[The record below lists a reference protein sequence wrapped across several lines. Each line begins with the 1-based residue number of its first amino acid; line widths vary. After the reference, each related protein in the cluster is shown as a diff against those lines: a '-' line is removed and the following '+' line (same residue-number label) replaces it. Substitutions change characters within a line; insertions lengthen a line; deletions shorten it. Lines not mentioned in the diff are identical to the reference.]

1 MTRRILLIA
10 NPSAAAGRAVARWE
24 KLLGDLER
32 CRLKVD
38 YVLTER
44 PRHAVDLAKEAAV
57 KYDVVVA
64 VGGDGTVNEVAS
76 GLLLAGE
83 TGCLLGVIP
92 VGTGNDVAQM
102 AGVSTVDDAV
112 RALAEG
118 PLQSVDV
125 IEVVCEESGRRAT
138 RFALLYAAV
147 GFAGE
152 LLKHTTAEVKKI
164 FGSHYCYTF
173 GFFRALFTYESPTMQ
188 VKCDDREF
196 AGRMFLVSAGN
207 AEIVGAGTMRLSPG
221 ARTDDGM
228 LNVNVVEELG
238 RLEVARWF
246 PRLLMGTHTTHPK
259 VHYFPANSVSIES
272 QPAMEVQV
280 DGELF
285 GCTPATFT
293 VKPKALRVITGWG
306 LGE

>member
-10 NPSAAAGRAVARWE
+10 NPSAAAGRAARRWE
-24 KLLGDLER
+24 KLFADLDAR
-32 CRLKVD
+32 QLKVN
-38 YVLTER
+38 YVLTNR
-44 PRHAVDLAKEAAV
+44 PRHAVDLARDAAD
-57 KYDVVVA
+57 KYDVVAA

-76 GLLLAGE
+76 GMLLAGQ
-83 TGCLLGVIP
+83 THSLFGIIP
-92 VGTGNDVAQM
+92 VGTGNDVAKLV
-102 AGVSTVDDAV
+102 GISTVDDAV

-118 PLQSVDV
+118 TPQSMDA

-138 RFALLYAAV
+138 RYAVLYAAV
-147 GFAGE
+147 GFPGE
-152 LLKHTTAEVKKI
+152 LLKHTTPEVKKI
-164 FGSHYCYTF
+164 FGSRYCYTF
-173 GFFRALFTYESPTMQ
+173 GFFRALFTYESPVMRIL
-188 VKCDDREF
+188 CDDREF
-196 AGRMFLVSAGN
+196 KGRMFLVSAGN

-221 ARTDDGM
+221 ASVEDGK

-259 VHYFPANSVSIES
+259 VHYFPASSVSIES
-272 QPAMEVQV
+272 QPPMEVQV

-285 GCTPATFT
+285 GQTPVMFT

-306 LGE
+306 LAE